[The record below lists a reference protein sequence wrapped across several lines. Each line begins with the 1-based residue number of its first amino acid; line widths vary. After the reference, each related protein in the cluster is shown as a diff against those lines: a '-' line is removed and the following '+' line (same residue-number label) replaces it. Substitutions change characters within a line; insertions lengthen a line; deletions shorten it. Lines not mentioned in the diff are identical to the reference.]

1 MDIIFDSGSKERPR
15 GHALLYFRSSADPEE
30 VWITYMVVLPISVD
44 VSKYVPPFL
53 INQVGELAGTD
64 LQAFAFPPAP
74 ERLGSYSIL
83 TELAATRDDD
93 ILFAGTL
100 NPSDVPSAMMSVNDA
115 VQQYAD
121 IYTRVMGVHEQE
133 PEEDTDED
141 TGLGV
146 SDVLYAL
153 MSETDRLGELT
164 KLVGRLRFATEGS
177 DAGLIAE
184 AEAEIQLLAGH
195 LPDNHGI
202 TRLIQAVKSSDEH
215 DAELADLYLR
225 RCYHL
230 VQEEY
235 GKLGQLDE
243 QILALESR
251 PQPE

>member
-1 MDIIFDSGSKERPR
+1 
-15 GHALLYFRSSADPEE
+15 
-30 VWITYMVVLPISVD
+30 

-53 INQVGELAGTD
+53 INQVGDLGATD
-64 LQAFAFPPAP
+64 LTAFAFPPAP
-74 ERLGSYSIL
+74 ERLGTYSAL

-100 NPSDVPSAMMSVNDA
+100 NASDVPSAMMSVNEA

-121 IYTRVMGVHEQE
+121 MYTRVMGIPEQE
-133 PEEDTDED
+133 PEEDTEED

-146 SDVLYAL
+146 SEVIYAL

-184 AEAEIQLLAGH
+184 AEAEIKVLAGH

-202 TRLIQAVKSSDEH
+202 ARLIEAVKSSDE
-215 DAELADLYLR
+215 DGAELADLYLR

-235 GKLGQLDE
+235 VKLGQLDE
-243 QILALESR
+243 QIRVLESR
-251 PQPE
+251 GTPE